1 MDRLILYVG
10 EQQRNNMAKLL
21 MFTGKGGVG
30 KSTTSAASALYLAS
44 QGYRTI
50 LVSSD
55 PAHST
60 QDVLGMEVG
69 FSPTPI
75 TENLWAKNLNS
86 QQQATEF
93 FDELQENMNV
103 SFSKAV
109 PFLDTEILTDWA
121 NFPGMDEVFALEEIQ
136 SLVQSIDY
144 DIVVFDTAPTGH
156 TLKALTAPDA
166 MNTFLLRIL
175 RMKAKIERMKS
186 FLLKPSDTSKLVKF
200 VEETSAKLDNVKK
213 ILRNEDFV
221 SINLVSIATEA
232 GYEECNR
239 TMKFLKAQGFN
250 VDNIIVNGL
259 IPSFDKETWEMAD
272 KNKAVALVK
281 MEYNIQQPYI
291 QQYKTLTKRE
301 GNTLHGVSKLPF
313 EPKGV
318 RLAEFSKFLWKEGG
332 IVFTPSFSSVLTEGE
347 DGKSKLRL
355 YFPYTENVKLEKDG
369 YRVDNT
375 FKHNIFDRY
384 PQLMERKVK
393 KKSKNADG
401 ATYVFE

>member
-1 MDRLILYVG
+1 MNYELNI
-10 EQQRNNMAKLL
+10 MAKLM

-44 QGYRTI
+44 QGYKTI

-69 FSPTPI
+69 FNPTPI

-86 QQQATEF
+86 QQQAKEF
-93 FDELQENMNV
+93 FDELQQNMNM

-186 FLLKPSDTSKLVKF
+186 FLLKPSDTSKLVALI
-200 VEETSAKLDNVKK
+200 EETSAKLENVKK
-213 ILRNEDFV
+213 ILRNKDFV

-232 GYEECNR
+232 GYEECKR
-239 TMKFLKAQGFN
+239 TMNFLKAQDFSVNN
-250 VDNIIVNGL
+250 VIVNGL
-259 IPSFDKETWEMAD
+259 IPSFDEDTWELAES
-272 KNKAVALVK
+272 NKAVALVK
-281 MEYNIQQPYI
+281 MEHTIQQPYVNL
-291 QQYKTLTKRE
+291 YRTMTRE
-301 GNTLHGVSKLPF
+301 ESIKLHGVSKLPF
-313 EPKGV
+313 EPKGT
-318 RLAEFSKFLWKEGG
+318 RLADFAKFLWQGDG
-332 IVFTPSFSSVLTEGE
+332 LTFTPTHSSILTEDEGV
-347 DGKSKLRL
+347 SKLRL
-355 YFPYTENVKLEKDG
+355 YFPYSDTVKLEKDG
-369 YRVDNT
+369 YKIDNT

-384 PQLMERKVK
+384 PELANKKLKRKQ
-393 KKSKNADG
+393 KNSDG